1 MIKLPGYNIEKQLG
15 RGGMARV
22 YLARHIGLD
31 KVFDRYLHLAVEE
44 AKDDDFD
51 DAAEYFIAAQKLR
64 PNDNKIKTVGRKI
77 ENLQNR

>member
-1 MIKLPGYNIEKQLG
+1 
-15 RGGMARV
+15 MARV

-77 ENLQNR
+77 ENLLNR